1 MTAESKTAA
10 AARGAVRIWTEEE
23 KDLVWEET
31 LKAKEENLPLTEAFR
46 RCAKLLPHRSEA
58 AVACSITMSCVRN
71 AKSHHP
77 NQSRLRPNLQQSLQ
91 WIPGY

>member
-31 LKAKEENLPLTEAFR
+31 WKARRKTCPDRSLSALCCCPSPL
-46 RCAKLLPHRSEA
+46 
-58 AVACSITMSCVRN
+58 
-71 AKSHHP
+71 
-77 NQSRLRPNLQQSLQ
+77 
-91 WIPGY
+91 